1 MDIYIARPSPCRR
14 RVVRRPSSV
23 VVRRRVMRASRRG
36 KISFNTAA
44 FSRALFRGHYGRSD
58 AVGRSVSRCAC
69 DAFRVRMS
77 LYIWDAPHTEYV

>member
-58 AVGRSVSRCAC
+58 AVGRSPDVHAMRFVCVC
-69 DAFRVRMS
+69 